1 MQNKLTI
8 TSVFTTYDSVNDL
21 TAIDKTLCQSAKD
34 ILKNAYAPY
43 SNFFVGA
50 AILLEDGTIVTGTNQ
65 ENAAYPSGLCAERV
79 AIFYAS
85 TIYPTKKVVTVA
97 VATKSNRPNPSSKP
111 VSPCGA
117 CRQALSEYEVKF
129 SSPIKILMMGE
140 NGEVY
145 ESQSVANLLPLMF
158 SSNSF

>member
-1 MQNKLTI
+1 MVNQITI
-8 TSVFTTYDSVNDL
+8 SSIFKAYSSVNDL
-21 TAIDKTLCQSAKD
+21 NTVDKELCQKAKD

-50 AILLEDGTIVTGTNQ
+50 AILLEDGTIITGTNQ

-85 TIYPTKKVVTVA
+85 SVHPNKKVIAVA
-97 VATKSNRPNPSSKP
+97 VATKSNRPNSNPKP

-117 CRQALSEYEVKF
+117 CRQALSEYEVKYN
-129 SSPIKILMMGE
+129 SPIKILMMGE

-145 ESQSVANLLPLMF
+145 ESESVANLLPLMF

>member
-1 MQNKLTI
+1 MKEITI
-8 TSVFTTYDSVNDL
+8 TSTFKVYASLNELSV
-21 TAIDKTLCQSAKD
+21 AHKELCLSAQN

-50 AILLEDGTIVTGTNQ
+50 AVLLEDGTIVTGTNQ

-85 TIYPTKKVVTVA
+85 SIHPNKKVVAVA
-97 VATKSNRPNPSSKP
+97 VATKSNRPNSNTTPTP
-111 VSPCGA
+111 PCGA
-117 CRQALSEYEVKF
+117 CRQALSEYEVKYH
-129 SSPIKILMMGE
+129 SHIKILMLGE

-158 SSNSF
+158 SSESF